1 LAAVAECGKQANG
14 KQGLVGGLRQVLR
27 NVHISIG

>member
-14 KQGLVGGLRQVLR
+14 EQGLVGGLGKVFR
-27 NVHISIG
+27 NVHISVG